1 MRRIDSFE
9 KTLMLGKTEG
19 KRRGGQQRM
28 KLLDSITNSMDMK
41 SHGVN
46 LNLTQG
52 KGRTIQQNPSQLQVC
67 DFLALL
73 GYLLKC
79 KMLEEILVV
88 LIKQMYSKGS
98 LIGTC

>member
-1 MRRIDSFE
+1 
-9 KTLMLGKTEG
+9 MLGKIEG

-52 KGRTIQQNPSQLQVC
+52 KGRTIQQNRIKGTGTGKK
-67 DFLALL
+67 ALL
-73 GYLLKC
+73 SICLLL
-79 KMLEEILVV
+79 M
-88 LIKQMYSKGS
+88 GS
-98 LIGTC
+98 QRVGHN